1 MRILRATLAAA
12 ALGTALAGPVAAKD
26 FYRMSTLAPG
36 STIYVITAG
45 FAQIVNKHVPEME
58 LQVNATG
65 TAVQFMLDAGRGNL
79 DFYFS
84 AALTG
89 HFMKTGGAMYAN
101 VKEAPE
107 LYKNLRGIFSFSSG
121 AFQFVTY
128 DDSGIRT
135 LADIKGKRV
144 FLGPPA
150 GGATVFAQ
158 GLVEGATGYK
168 AGADFDMARMGFG
181 AAQQA
186 FQDRKIDVWLSTSL
200 VPSAAIQEIAL
211 TNKIRIVG
219 LTDADFGKEAV
230 KKAMALPGRSKE
242 TIPPKVYGA
251 NQVNTEPVYTGAAW
265 VGIGTRKG
273 IADDVVYRATK
284 AFWDNIDEL
293 YAQGAAMK
301 NVNLENALK
310 HMPTPLHP
318 GALRYYK
325 EKGVAI
331 PPELMAQN

>member
-1 MRILRATLAAA
+1 MRILRATIAAA
-12 ALGTALAGPVAAKD
+12 AIGAALAGPAAAKD

-36 STIYVITAG
+36 STIYIITAG
-45 FAQIVNKHVPEME
+45 FAQIVNKHVPDME
-58 LQVNATG
+58 IQVNATG

-128 DDSGIRT
+128 ADSGIKS
-135 LADIKGKRV
+135 LMDIKGKRV
-144 FLGPPA
+144 FLGPPS

-158 GLVEGATGYK
+158 ALVEGATGYK
-168 AGADFDMARMGFG
+168 AGQDFDMARMGFG
-181 AAQQA
+181 ASQQA
-186 FQDRKIDVWLSTSL
+186 FQDHKIDLWLNSSL

-211 TNKIRIVG
+211 TNKIRIIG
-219 LTDADFGKEAV
+219 LTDADFEKEAV
-230 KKAMALPGRSKE
+230 KKAMNLPGRSRE
-242 TIPPKVYGA
+242 TIPPHVYGA
-251 NQVNTEPVYTGAAW
+251 NQLNTEPVQTGAAW
-265 VGIGTRKG
+265 VGVGTRKG
-273 IADDVVYRATK
+273 VPDEVVYQATK
-284 AFWDNIDEL
+284 AFWDHIDEL
-293 YAQGAAMK
+293 HAQGPALK

-318 GALRYYK
+318 GALRYYR

-331 PPELMAQN
+331 PPELIAKN

>member
-1 MRILRATLAAA
+1 MRIIRATLAAA
-12 ALGTALAGPVAAKD
+12 ALGAMLAGPAAAKD

-36 STIYVITAG
+36 NTIYVITAG

-79 DFYFS
+79 DFFFS

-107 LYKNLRGIFSFSSG
+107 LYKNLRGVFSFSSG

-128 DDSGIRT
+128 EDSGIKS
-135 LADIKGKRV
+135 LKDIKGKRV
-144 FLGPPA
+144 FLGPPS

-158 GLVEGATGYK
+158 ALVEGATGYK
-168 AGADFDMARMGFG
+168 AGQDFDMARMGFG
-181 AAQQA
+181 ASQQA
-186 FQDRKIDVWLSTSL
+186 FQDHKVDLWLNSSL

-211 TNKIRIVG
+211 TNKIRIIG
-219 LTDADFGKEAV
+219 LTDADFEKEAV
-230 KKAMALPGRSKE
+230 KKAMNLPGRSRE

-251 NQVNTEPVYTGAAW
+251 NQMNT
-265 VGIGTRKG
+265 
-273 IADDVVYRATK
+273 
-284 AFWDNIDEL
+284 
-293 YAQGAAMK
+293 
-301 NVNLENALK
+301 
-310 HMPTPLHP
+310 
-318 GALRYYK
+318 
-325 EKGVAI
+325 
-331 PPELMAQN
+331 